1 MEHVPGKILFI
12 EKYVFSEK
20 YFMMYEQVYKR
31 KEHIGKF
38 KNNILSNGT
47 SSKQTL
53 GSQLEHV
60 CDFHEQYSII

>member
-53 GSQLEHV
+53 IS
-60 CDFHEQYSII
+60 